1 MLSAEAARLA
11 AIEVLSPTAANVAGS
26 GWPTLAGPRIYDSRA
41 AALTEIDDRLEYTP
55 VVSVYSRSARATTR
69 GEAAEFDDT
78 DASIEIEFVAELA
91 TIVKPGPG
99 DPEPFEPYPD
109 AVAGDDPEARLVLA
123 ALCAQMRR
131 LLCFAEE
138 GELFRRFIRGI
149 ARVDWEPFAVPE
161 LGLRFQRTT
170 MVLHCLARDDVF
182 AEAAGLPEPL
192 KTLHGR
198 LPDGS
203 YAKAKLTQLAAHFAA
218 VDRAPLEDIRIGP
231 GEGEDFTGSTGDL
244 T

>member
-41 AALTEIDDRLEYTP
+41 AALNEIDDRLDYTP

-78 DASIEIEFVAELA
+78 DATIEIEFVAELA
-91 TIVKPGPG
+91 TVVK
-99 DPEPFEPYPD
+99 DPEGDYVD

-123 ALCAQMRR
+123 ALCGQMRR

-138 GELFRRFIRGI
+138 GELFRRFVRGI

-170 MVLHCLARDDVF
+170 MILHCLARDDVF
-182 AEAAGLPEPL
+182 SDAAGLPEPL

-203 YAKAKLTQLAAHFAA
+203 YAKGKLTQLAAHFAA
-218 VDRAPLEDIRIGP
+218 VERVPLEDIRIGP
-231 GEGEDFTGSTGDL
+231 AEGEAFTSSTGDL